1 LPIVAAHASAPG
13 LGQSFAAQ
21 LHHRRGFRVIAVAVA
36 LLPIRVDPHA
46 APARADSA
54 RAFIS
59 TIASQP
65 PRRLKPQARPSDTL
79 FDSRSIEAAGTL
91 VLDDIKSLIRQAPRL
106 KDEITSA
113 LRNAKT
119 TARDVVCIGRRIDGS
134 WKYLA
139 GARVQPY
146 VCRIGERWLE
156 ITAELRISGAS
167 GEHYS
172 TVNVL
177 AAQNARYIKETN
189 PRWTWTD
196 IKPRDWLLD

>member
-1 LPIVAAHASAPG
+1 MRQLLSWASPSRHSSVV
-13 LGQSFAAQ
+13 LT
-21 LHHRRGFRVIAVAVA
+21 VAVA
-36 LLPIRVDPHA
+36 LLPIRADVHSATAKAD
-46 APARADSA
+46 DSA
-54 RAFIS
+54 RVSVKPSA
-59 TIASQP
+59 TQP
-65 PRRLKPQARPSDTL
+65 TRGLKPQARPSDTL

-106 KDEITSA
+106 NDEVSSA

-119 TARDVVCIGRRIDGS
+119 RARDVVCIGRRIDGS

-167 GEHYS
+167 GEPYS

-177 AAQNARYIKETN
+177 AAQNARFIKETN

-196 IKPRDWLLD
+196 IKPRDWLLE